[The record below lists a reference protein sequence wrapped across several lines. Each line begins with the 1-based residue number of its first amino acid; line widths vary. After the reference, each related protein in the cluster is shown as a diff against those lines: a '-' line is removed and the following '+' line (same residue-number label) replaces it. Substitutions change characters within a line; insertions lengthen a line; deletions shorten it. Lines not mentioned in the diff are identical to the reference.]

1 MDSSENILAT
11 KTAMGILSILEVMA
25 RWGVGLI
32 FVYAAVPKLLDVEG
46 FSRTVDAYGLV
57 PDVLVAAVA
66 VLLPL
71 SEIVIATGLFIKKK
85 IAVYSSLG
93 LLFLFMVVLGYAIWM
108 GYDIDCGCF
117 GSDDPEYT
125 AFNGLKFAFA
135 RDVLLAMFLLFVLW
149 FERYQLI
156 RQKVTK

>member
-1 MDSSENILAT
+1 MNSSGNIFPT
-11 KTAMGILSILEVMA
+11 KTAMGVLSIFEVA
-25 RWGVGLI
+25 TRWCVGLI
-32 FVYAAVPKLLDVEG
+32 FVYAAVPKLFDINE
-46 FSRTVDAYGLV
+46 FSRTVEAYGLV
-57 PDVLVAAVA
+57 PDVLVVAVA

-71 SEIVIATGLFIKKK
+71 LELVIATGLFIKKK

-93 LLFLFMVVLGYAIWM
+93 LLLFFMAVLGYAIWM

-125 AFNGLKFAFA
+125 AFNGLKFALA

-149 FERYQLI
+149 FQRYQLI
-156 RQKVTK
+156 VRQK